1 MIKRIKD
8 LLKRLLIRSGISQAD
23 ISEEEL
29 KLVIDAGTLSGAIDK
44 TEHELIRSLLEF
56 SDITVKEIMVPR
68 PDIVAVD
75 IAFPPEQ
82 LIHKV
87 IEEGYSRMPVY
98 RGTLDTISGVIY
110 TKDLLSLLEH
120 KNLII
125 LEDIIRPPLFVP
137 ESKKIS
143 ELLREFQAHKVHMG
157 IVVDEFGGTE
167 GLVTMEDIIE
177 EIVGEIHDE
186 YDEVQRGPV
195 TTSGGKTYVE
205 GTIKVGLFNEQFQ
218 ADIPETAD
226 YETLA
231 GFLQK
236 ASGRLPETN
245 DEIRYGDFVFTI
257 VSKTARRIR
266 QVRVARQP
274 RTDAEQ
280 EQVS

>member
-120 KNLII
+120 RNLII

-266 QVRVARQP
+266 QVRVARQA

>member
-120 KNLII
+120 RNLVI

>member
-120 KNLII
+120 RNLII

-266 QVRVARQP
+266 QGRVARQP

>member
-120 KNLII
+120 RNLII

-266 QVRVARQP
+266 QGRVARQA

>member
-120 KNLII
+120 RNLII

>member
-1 MIKRIKD
+1 MIKRIKA

-120 KNLII
+120 RNLII